1 MFILTI
7 FFKIKEAR
15 LSFSQGIVTVLSIM
29 ENCQDVRV
37 KLTNTKLNKL
47 KFASKNKTGTILRI
61 NKKIFQGELTHELFL
76 TTRQTNQ
83 TRNPFANDMPTD
95 IKLSKVQ
102 IFKIIQSTNQITNYF
117 NCKPRFND
125 IFSRNNLPRIKN
137 GVYVINLD
145 DKKSKGTY
153 WVSLFI
159 DGNRAAYFDSFGIE
173 YIPQDVLSKTKDKSI
188 THNIFT
194 IQDN

>member
-1 MFILTI
+1 MFISNTCASFHLRWKGNSAKHQKVSKYYENDCMFILTI

-83 TRNPFANDMPTD
+83 TRNPFANNMPTD

-102 IFKIIQSTNQITNYF
+102 IFKIIQSTN
-117 NCKPRFND
+117 
-125 IFSRNNLPRIKN
+125 
-137 GVYVINLD
+137 
-145 DKKSKGTY
+145 
-153 WVSLFI
+153 
-159 DGNRAAYFDSFGIE
+159 
-173 YIPQDVLSKTKDKSI
+173 
-188 THNIFT
+188 
-194 IQDN
+194 